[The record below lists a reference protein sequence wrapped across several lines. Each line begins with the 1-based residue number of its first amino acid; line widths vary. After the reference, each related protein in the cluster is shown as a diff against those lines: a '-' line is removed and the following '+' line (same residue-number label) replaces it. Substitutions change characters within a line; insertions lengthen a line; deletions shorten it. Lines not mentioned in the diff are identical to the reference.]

1 MFSAQLA
8 DSLAESAGEVEGA
21 ETNAG
26 QRVSRV
32 ARAGAAGIIAQYGVE
47 HVEAAILDVPA
58 TTQVFQQER
67 GIGLVTRQAGDRV
80 GHALPS
86 LSFLD
91 GVAFQPNDLL
101 RAGPVE
107 VLLVDETRRRRD
119 GASFQTPAALLDR
132 GRGWQFLVSFTDGKR

>member
-1 MFSAQLA
+1 MQQEFGFEGMFSAQLA

-58 TTQVFQQER
+58 TTQVFPQER

-91 GVAFQPNDLL
+91 RV
-101 RAGPVE
+101 
-107 VLLVDETRRRRD
+107 
-119 GASFQTPAALLDR
+119 
-132 GRGWQFLVSFTDGKR
+132 VSTVWRSSRMICCAPGQSR